1 MSKSRKLM
9 ELKEN
14 NYSHV
19 KKKNQQKQNSTIN
32 NIQQNTPQHI

>member
-19 KKKNQQKQNSTIN
+19 KKKTKAEFDYQ
-32 NIQQNTPQHI
+32 